1 MALALPLWSAPSS
14 GSTGA
19 GEQDDIGAR
28 CTGLLDQRHA
38 LLAVPGGVIRKAQ
51 RLSEIDAAI
60 RAGCLGED
68 LPPAV
73 RGRVLLFVASTSFP
87 DRALAPEQRARLE
100 ETRTLLG
107 QAAPKS
113 REMILVLEQLAGLT
127 EVISITESE
136 HLLEEASRLRAEVYG
151 PDSREAALAQH
162 LRVAYTRFRS
172 ATATEQRADLTVARQ
187 MAESFL
193 RDSLARFGEGDP
205 VTVVAW
211 SDLAEIVRELEGPEA
226 ADLLLEE
233 HVHPYREALTRGLRL
248 AGLVD

>member
-1 MALALPLWSAPSS
+1 L
-14 GSTGA
+14 T
-19 GEQDDIGAR
+19 
-28 CTGLLDQRHA
+28 
-38 LLAVPGGVIRKAQ
+38 RKAQ
-51 RLSEIDAAI
+51 RLAKIDEDL
-60 RAGCLGED
+60 RGGCLGED
-68 LPPAV
+68 LAPEV
-73 RGRVLLFVASTSFP
+73 RGKVLLFVASSGGAERGTEQ
-87 DRALAPEQRARLE
+87 DRRAWLE
-100 ETRTLLG
+100 EARTLLR
-107 QAAPKS
+107 QAAPRS
-113 REMILVLEQLAGLT
+113 REMILVLEQLAGLS

-151 PDSREAALAQH
+151 PDSREAALGQH

-172 ATATEQRADLTVARQ
+172 ATAAEQRADLTVARQ
-187 MAESFL
+187 VAESFL

-233 HVHPYREALTRGLRL
+233 HVHPYREALTRGFRL